1 MALTQ
6 DIRPG
11 QIGKE
16 ANKLRLK
23 TNSQGQPQ
31 IANPNGLVESLAREL
46 AAFKSDVITEMDRLG
61 NQRPTGPEFE
71 PEFPAG
77 TVKVDVSD
85 VYDWYKL
92 GQNISNLD
100 NVDADEF
107 GKGPPQTVMAFGS
120 EPVEHKYIKQ
130 LQKLGL
136 KTHDIDPGEESDDD
150 QGLNEEILDEVA
162 MSPTALRAW
171 AASPAAEGIRAG
183 FEAELIFR
191 GLGSGEGESEPDY
204 DEDRPA
210 NSISDIV
217 DFFDD
222 GDFNGRSDIRRL
234 ENRLREDYTEW
245 LDQQSQEAWSQE
257 QDRRIT
263 RWVREN
269 YDPDQEAREA
279 VAEENPDMDPDSD
292 EFQEAVEQRVNSMM
306 AAQIDNALM
315 DPANPYHEEAQ
326 DDWRED
332 YYNQDRE
339 IEWLEDNG
347 LESMSAIENNYN
359 ITWPYWT
366 AGSTEGSRDADEIG
380 ESLKQ
385 VVGMPV
391 KVSGNYH
398 TTKREPGVWIVETDG
413 SLEPDDDEDGGREI
427 VSPPM
432 PLDQALTQL
441 TAVIDWANDPN
452 QGNAYTNSSTG
463 LHMGVSIPEKGG
475 DVDYTK
481 LILFMGDKY
490 VLQKFGREANT
501 FCKSAL
507 DNMQSR
513 VKSGQVDPTKVLQDM
528 RNGLN
533 DLASAAVQGATG
545 ASKYTSAHIK
555 PGYIE
560 FRSPGGDY
568 LAEVN
573 VDMDALDS
581 TMLRF
586 ARAMQIAGDPQAERE
601 EYAKKLYKLV
611 APEGNDALKYFAQYA
626 AGELPKAALKSF
638 VKQAQQQ
645 RQVAKG
651 VTSGTDQ
658 TDMENRLGMG
668 SQSTDANYE
677 IVDRR
682 TMQPVFLM
690 IAMTPQDAERKYRDW
705 LAASGHAQD
714 TSDYAWRERARAL
727 PGSTLDLAQQRAAAA
742 TQNATNPPWRDQL
755 RNHMQTATQDV
766 TNPLWRDEPQGA
778 FTGRWLIRD
787 TSTGQT
793 LYAFGGIG
801 NSQADANR
809 YAAQWAQANA
819 PIGTD
824 MTEVEVVP
832 EMGTPVSEG
841 RDRYGNF
848 DPPGPESP
856 PKMPAGTIKVDVS
869 DVYDWYKLGQG
880 ISDLSH
886 LDKNSFGKGPPSTV
900 LAFGSEELENMYS
913 NAIMNLGLKTHDL
926 DEPGEQDRPGS
937 GRDIDESASDYELH
951 DREKLDQVLKK
962 CCRMVIRGQQ
972 RNPEKYGQVAACVI
986 DPENRQIFGINL
998 PGSRGTRRHA
1008 ERVAIDRYRR
1018 DIGEVPQGSIIVTTC
1033 SPCNSP
1039 MDERAGESCK
1049 DLLNSVGIHKVY
1061 AGYEDPTQHDDRDAD
1076 FRTYV
1081 TGRDD
1086 LWSQCQLFAQTFLNK
1101 EDPISEAGTSLDF
1114 MHGGNVVKQKVYQT
1128 MADAGYKKVG
1138 RGADASVWTKDEG
1151 SVIKIITSGQTPFLK
1166 FYKFCRAH
1174 PDNPH
1179 LPRFMPIQGQ
1189 DHAVFKLYGAKF
1201 LQVSMEKLQK
1211 IRNNS
1216 PQEFLVW
1223 YLEDAAGKNHS
1234 WDQIVT
1240 ELTANQGS
1248 KLWKHSN
1255 QFPMETLQTIY
1266 KTLTKTPDRW
1276 LPLYKT
1282 IVALRKHTGSASWDL
1297 HTDNAMRRSDGTV
1310 VITDP
1315 YTD

>member
-1 MALTQ
+1 M
-6 DIRPG
+6 
-11 QIGKE
+11 
-16 ANKLRLK
+16 
-23 TNSQGQPQ
+23 
-31 IANPNGLVESLAREL
+31 
-46 AAFKSDVITEMDRLG
+46 
-61 NQRPTGPEFE
+61 
-71 PEFPAG
+71 
-77 TVKVDVSD
+77 
-85 VYDWYKL
+85 
-92 GQNISNLD
+92 
-100 NVDADEF
+100 
-107 GKGPPQTVMAFGS
+107 
-120 EPVEHKYIKQ
+120 
-130 LQKLGL
+130 
-136 KTHDIDPGEESDDD
+136 
-150 QGLNEEILDEVA
+150 
-162 MSPTALRAW
+162 
-171 AASPAAEGIRAG
+171 AG

-191 GLGSGEGESEPDY
+191 GLGSGEGESEPYY
-204 DEDRPA
+204 DEDRRA
-210 NSISDIV
+210 DGISDIV

-222 GDFNGRSDIRRL
+222 GDFNGRGDIRRL
-234 ENRLREDYTEW
+234 ENQLREDYIEW
-245 LDQQSQEAWSQE
+245 LDEQSQEAWSEE
-257 QDRRIT
+257 QDSRIT

-269 YDPDQEAREA
+269 YDPDEEAREA
-279 VAEENPDMDPDSD
+279 VAEENPDLDPDSD
-292 EFQEAVEQRVNSMM
+292 EFREAVEQRVNSMM
-306 AAQIDNALM
+306 SAQIDNALM

-332 YYNQDRE
+332 YYNEDQE
-339 IEWLEDNG
+339 QEWLEDAG
-347 LESMSAIENNYN
+347 LDSMSAIENNYN

-391 KVSGNYH
+391 KVSDNYH
-398 TTKREPGVWIVETDG
+398 TAKREPGVWIVETDG
-413 SLEPDDDEDGGREI
+413 SLDPDDDEDGGREI

-441 TAVIDWANDPN
+441 TAVIDWANNPN
-452 QGNAYTNSSTG
+452 QGNAYTNGSTG

-501 FCKSAL
+501 YCKSAL

-513 VKSGQVDPTKVLQDM
+513 VKSGQVDPAKVLQDM

-533 DLASAAVQGATG
+533 DLASVAVQGDVGTD
-545 ASKYTSAHIK
+545 KRTSAHIK

-573 VDMDALDS
+573 VDMNALDS

-586 ARAMQIAGDPQAERE
+586 ARAMQIAGDPNAYRK
-601 EYAKKLYKLV
+601 EYAKKLETLLTGGKTVQYYDPKDPKNV
-611 APEGNDALKYFAQYA
+611 KQPTVFSKDKKQGWVPVVTSNQGNDALKYFAQYA

-638 VKQAQQQ
+638 VKQVQQQ
-645 RQVAKG
+645 RQGAKDI
-651 VTSGTDQ
+651 TSGTDQ
-658 TDMENRLGMG
+658 TDQQE
-668 SQSTDANYE
+668 
-677 IVDRR
+677 R
-682 TMQPVFLM
+682 T
-690 IAMTPQDAERKYRDW
+690 TPI
-705 LAASGHAQD
+705 
-714 TSDYAWRERARAL
+714 
-727 PGSTLDLAQQRAAAA
+727 PGSTMDLAQQRAAAA

-755 RNHMQTATQDV
+755 RNHMQTATQNV
-766 TNPLWRDEPQGA
+766 TNPLWRDEPQGS

-809 YAAQWAQANA
+809 YAAQWVQANA

-832 EMGTPVSEG
+832 EMQPVTE
-841 RDRYGNF
+841 D
-848 DPPGPESP
+848 
-856 PKMPAGTIKVDVS
+856 AV
-869 DVYDWYKLGQG
+869 Q
-880 ISDLSH
+880 DL
-886 LDKNSFGKGPPSTV
+886 
-900 LAFGSEELENMYS
+900 
-913 NAIMNLGLKTHDL
+913 
-926 DEPGEQDRPGS
+926 EQDLRKPRS
-937 GRDIDESASDYELH
+937 YKAIDHVMRGVSQVNRTTPKKLH
-951 DREKLDQVLKK
+951 DRFVDKHGEIPDDWVKKLEELVQA
-962 CCRMVIRGQQ
+962 
-972 RNPEKYGQVAACVI
+972 PE
-986 DPENRQIFGINL
+986 
-998 PGSRGTRRHA
+998 
-1008 ERVAIDRYRR
+1008 
-1018 DIGEVPQGSIIVTTC
+1018 VTT
-1033 SPCNSP
+1033 
-1039 MDERAGESCK
+1039 
-1049 DLLNSVGIHKVY
+1049 
-1061 AGYEDPTQHDDRDAD
+1061 
-1076 FRTYV
+1076 
-1081 TGRDD
+1081 
-1086 LWSQCQLFAQTFLNK
+1086 
-1101 EDPISEAGTSLDF
+1101 EAGTSLDF

-1138 RGADASVWTKDEG
+1138 RGADASVWTKDDG
-1151 SVIKIITSGQTPFLK
+1151 SVMKIITSGQTPFLK

-1201 LQVSMEKLQK
+1201 LQASMEKLQK
-1211 IRNNS
+1211 IRSNS
-1216 PQEFLVW
+1216 PQEFLIW

-1234 WDQIVT
+1234 WDKVVT

-1248 KLWKHSN
+1248 ELWKHSN

-1266 KTLTKTPDRW
+1266 KSLNENPNRW

-1282 IVALRKHTGSASWDL
+1282 IVALRKHIGSASWDL